1 MDLVPEAQ
9 PDVIP
14 AEEWAQ
20 WPDERLL
27 DLRINQLGVTIEGSA
42 LETRLC
48 GPAGGDRGARPDD
61 LSSRTSGCRRSG
73 SRLTACPASRSPSI
87 SRIRGSSGSNARRC
101 SKSKAARPSGA

>member
-1 MDLVPEAQ
+1 MDLVAEPQ

-42 LETRLC
+42 LETRV
-48 GPAGGDRGARPDD
+48 A
-61 LSSRTSGCRRSG
+61 
-73 SRLTACPASRSPSI
+73 AS
-87 SRIRGSSGSNARRC
+87 AD
-101 SKSKAARPSGA
+101 